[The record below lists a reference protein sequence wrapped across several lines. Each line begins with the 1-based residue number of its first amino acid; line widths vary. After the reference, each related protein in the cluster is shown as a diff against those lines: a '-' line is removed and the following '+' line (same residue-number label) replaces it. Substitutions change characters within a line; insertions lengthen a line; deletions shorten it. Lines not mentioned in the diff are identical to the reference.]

1 MQVHPDVLAVVNK
14 TILPHVLRVHEMA
27 VPYPAEL
34 WVDGALRHQE
44 GVAMFG
50 TSDRGLLTA
59 EYFAYDGDG
68 TSPWGMGF
76 RQVAA
81 KLVMQGTGVE
91 IPIWQLSESRKVR
104 TLYSFEM
111 LAVQAYQCEIQDW
124 LGGSSDTEMRSAT
137 ATLNDLPDL
146 RLPRSSQLTP
156 EDDTTLSSATL
167 RGMVTKHTVLT
178 LEAGTWKIQLTES
191 DSDWDA
197 QSPLLYHATVTKQ
210 DGSPFTLNDDRPDD
224 DIIGALHNFLSF
236 QSGRWT
242 GIATIVCHPA
252 VPDEWLVE
260 RARVLKLSPSRD
272 RPKANWT
279 ASDWRKW
286 PDEFREFWDQY
297 SDPTSR
303 EHLNNVVMHY
313 VEAKRVLDDGSIGQ
327 ALVAA
332 QSTLQALTRWWN
344 DLDMSHR
351 FGLRNGPTFE
361 QLLVKAVRSADLGKD
376 SDVIIDEQA
385 LQEMVRKAADY
396 RNDIDH
402 GRITS
407 IEGHGQS
414 VVDCW
419 MHHHN
424 LARLLIL
431 AKTGNRNSA
440 IQGYLAG
447 PKFSERPK

>member
-1 MQVHPDVLAVVNK
+1 MQVHQDVLAVVNK
-14 TILPHVLRVHEMA
+14 TILPQVLRVHEMA

-34 WVDGALRHQE
+34 WVDGVLRHQE

-50 TSDRGLLTA
+50 TSDRGFLSA

-68 TSPWGMGF
+68 TSPCGMGF

-81 KLVMQGTGVE
+81 KLVMRDTGVE
-91 IPIWQLSESRKVR
+91 IPIWWLSAGR
-104 TLYSFEM
+104 TLRGFEM
-111 LAVQAYQCEIQDW
+111 LAVQVYQCEIQDW
-124 LGGSSDTEMRSAT
+124 LGGSGDTEMRSAT

-146 RLPRSSQLTP
+146 RLPRSSQPTP
-156 EDDTTLSSATL
+156 EGDVTPASATL

-178 LEAGTWKIQLTES
+178 LEAGNWQIQLAES
-191 DSDWDA
+191 ASDGDR
-197 QSPLLYHATVTKQ
+197 QSQPLYHATLSKQ
-210 DGSPFTLNDDRPDD
+210 DGSSFTLNDDSPDD

-242 GIATIVCHPA
+242 GIATIACHPA
-252 VPDEWLVE
+252 GPDEWRVK
-260 RARVLKLSPSRD
+260 RARALKLSPSSV

-286 PDEFREFWDQY
+286 PDEFSEFWNQY
-297 SDPTSR
+297 SAPTSR

-313 VEAKRVLDDGSIGQ
+313 VEARRVLDDGSIGQ

-332 QSTLQALTRWWN
+332 QSTLQALNRWWN
-344 DLDMSHR
+344 GLDMSHR
-351 FGLRNGPTFE
+351 FGLRNGPTFD
-361 QLLVKAVRSADLGKD
+361 QLLVKAVRAADIGKD
-376 SDVIIDEQA
+376 SGVIIDEQA

-396 RNDIDH
+396 RNNIDH
-402 GRITS
+402 GRITN

-431 AKTGNRNSA
+431 AKIGNRNSA
-440 IQGYLAG
+440 IQGCIAG